1 MSASGR
7 FALFAMGGPGGEEGE
22 SAGGGHEGAVRRRSR
37 DGGRVPE
44 DPRGRLRGRAA
55 SARCRP
61 HRRGPATRPAPPP
74 RSRAGGGKSAPPGPG
89 GKDGGRPSPRRER
102 GGVGE

>member
-61 HRRGPATRPAPPP
+61 HRRGPTTRPAPPP
-74 RSRAGGGKSAPPGPG
+74 RTPPGGREAGPPRPG
-89 GKDGGRPSPRRER
+89 GKGGEPPNPIRAATA
-102 GGVGE
+102 V